1 MIHKFI
7 SASEFIKNLA
17 NTVYLYKNLWR
28 ESSVLL
34 LHGPQD
40 VDKTLQALEIAAE
53 VSSADR
59 EIVYVNAANS
69 LDRHADRLSSISNLM
84 IFTPEYESPDDSR
97 DYADLVIS
105 SIEEIIST
113 TRIRTFI
120 IDSVSRI
127 AALSFG
133 RNSSAAYVMKRL
145 AVLQK
150 RYRLSLLVI
159 ANDSTR
165 SANRAILNLTD
176 SDIMIAAPAEE
187 KPDRTDS
194 PIISD
199 KSDKSYSPD
208 KSSLSTIHRHKTQK
222 AISPSPKQTTPTNKP

>member
-7 SASEFIKNLA
+7 PASEFIKNLA

-53 VSSADR
+53 VSAADR

-69 LDRHADRLSSISNLM
+69 LDRHADRLSSISNIM

-194 PIISD
+194 PVISD

-208 KSSLSTIHRHKTQK
+208 KSSLSTIHRHKTPK